1 MPWTLNLRI
10 PEAQAELTAAV
21 FESQQETF
29 EKDILPEAQNL
40 SPVRTGLNVASIQTE
55 TYLTDQG
62 VKSEIYTTDGYGGYV
77 EVGTKRQA
85 DEPYIFPA
93 FLHQIINLP
102 QRLYRRLHG

>member
-1 MPWTLNLRI
+1 MPWQLNLRTA
-10 PEAQAELTAAV
+10 EAQAELTAAV

-29 EKDILPEAQNL
+29 DQDILPEAQSL
-40 SPVRTGLNVASIQTE
+40 SPVRTGTNVASIQTDTSLVDE
-55 TYLTDQG
+55 G

-77 EVGTKRQA
+77 EVGTKRQRA
-85 DEPYIFPA
+85 EPYIFPA